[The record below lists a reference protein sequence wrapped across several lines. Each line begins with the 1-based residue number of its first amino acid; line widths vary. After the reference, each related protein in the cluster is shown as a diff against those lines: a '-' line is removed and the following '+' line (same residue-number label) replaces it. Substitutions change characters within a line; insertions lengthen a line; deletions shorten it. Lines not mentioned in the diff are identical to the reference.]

1 MNIYQIHFNR
11 NVNNFSGS
19 VDRVDRVDSVE
30 FVGVVIEI
38 VVKYSLCRISSVIK
52 ISVVQ
57 SSQVLKSII
66 NPLLLLREKHFA
78 FSSFFNSY

>member
-38 VVKYSLCRISSVIK
+38 VVKYSLCRISSC
-52 ISVVQ
+52 
-57 SSQVLKSII
+57 
-66 NPLLLLREKHFA
+66 N
-78 FSSFFNSY
+78 